1 MKQYIEIVDIF
12 GREVMDSRGNP
23 TVEVEVHTECASGRA
38 IVPSGASTGVFE
50 AVELRDNDKKRYGGK
65 GVKKGGD
72 KVVMY
77 LDSDV
82 AYINDTPITL
92 DAPATLMNNRT
103 MVPLRFVMEA
113 FNVTVDWNGDTRTV
127 EITK

>member
-65 GVKKGGD
+65 GVKNA
-72 KVVMY
+72 
-77 LDSDV
+77 V
-82 AYINDTPITL
+82 ANVNEKIAHRLKKRGFGFLKYFAYTL
-92 DAPATLMNNRT
+92 
-103 MVPLRFVMEA
+103 
-113 FNVTVDWNGDTRTV
+113 WH
-127 EITK
+127 

>member
-50 AVELRDNDKKRYGGK
+50 AVELK
-65 GVKKGGD
+65 G
-72 KVVMY
+72 
-77 LDSDV
+77 
-82 AYINDTPITL
+82 
-92 DAPATLMNNRT
+92 
-103 MVPLRFVMEA
+103 
-113 FNVTVDWNGDTRTV
+113 
-127 EITK
+127 